1 MAANAEY
8 LTKDE
13 FRREMRH
20 YVTKS
25 DLAQMETRLV
35 KWMVGAMLASAG
47 DRGYGYAGGAAVIG
61 VSDGKGGGLQFGGC
75 QSG

>member
-25 DLAQMETRLV
+25 DLAQMETRLI
-35 KWMVGAMLASAG
+35 KWIVGAMFAAAAISAT
-47 DRGYGYAGGAAVIG
+47 AALV
-61 VSDGKGGGLQFGGC
+61 VQRLLE
-75 QSG
+75 

>member
-13 FRREMRH
+13 FHREMSH
-20 YVTKS
+20 HITKA

-35 KWMVGAMLASAG
+35 KWIVGAMLASAG
-47 DRGYGYAGGAAVIG
+47 IAAMAALVVPRLLG
-61 VSDGKGGGLQFGGC
+61 
-75 QSG
+75 

>member
-13 FRREMRH
+13 FHREMRH

-25 DLAQMETRLV
+25 DLAQMEMRLV
-35 KWMVGAMLASAG
+35 KWMVGAMFASAG
-47 DRGYGYAGGAAVIG
+47 IAATAAMV
-61 VSDGKGGGLQFGGC
+61 VQRLL
-75 QSG
+75 

>member
-1 MAANAEY
+1 MAADAEY

-13 FRREMRH
+13 FHREMRH

-35 KWMVGAMLASAG
+35 EWMVGLIFAAAGIAVTAAMVVQRL
-47 DRGYGYAGGAAVIG
+47 
-61 VSDGKGGGLQFGGC
+61 LE
-75 QSG
+75 